1 MIRRPPRST
10 LFPYTT
16 LFRSDIAR
24 GIVEEDAREVGRIR
38 IEPRGV
44 GPAARPE
51 DHAVKSRDPRNVFRN
66 KWPNVSRA
74 RGGDR
79 EQRIRHG
86 RGASQ
91 GCKRFK
97 KRSRPDLASAAA
109 ASRVARV
116 TRLNC
121 APDPSE

>member
-1 MIRRPPRST
+1 H
-10 LFPYTT
+10 
-16 LFRSDIAR
+16 AR
-24 GIVEEDAREVGRIR
+24 VTHYEVVGEVSRKLID
-38 IEPRGV
+38 PRGD
-44 GPAARPE
+44 GHAARPE
-51 DHAVKSRDPRNVFRN
+51 DQSVKTRDPRNVFSN
-66 KWPNVSRA
+66 KRPNVSRA

>member
-1 MIRRPPRST
+1 MSVLILLFFFFQAEDGIRDKLVT
-10 LFPYTT
+10 
-16 LFRSDIAR
+16 
-24 GIVEEDAREVGRIR
+24 
-38 IEPRGV
+38 GV
-44 GPAARPE
+44 QTCALPIS
-51 DHAVKSRDPRNVFRN
+51 VKSRDPRNVFRN
-66 KWPNVSRA
+66 KRPNVSRA